1 SEDDREIQATLEP
14 LTGAVDL
21 LGWVRREEFFDQV
34 DLAVFPSVWEEPFGL
49 VAAEAMA
56 RGVPFVIS
64 YAVFCLKKKNTSNH
78 SQFYT
83 HVNFLYL
90 LLLSPN

>member
-1 SEDDREIQATLEP
+1 M
-14 LTGAVDL
+14 DL

-64 YAVFCLKKKNTSNH
+64 YAVFSPCLSLTQSCSHPPSPTSSCFTSVVPPSALPSH
-78 SQFYT
+78 
-83 HVNFLYL
+83 
-90 LLLSPN
+90 PMI